1 MVGEKDNEEETSGK
15 RRRSIELSFGLV
27 RDATGPR
34 ETRLEHVRRDQIQ
47 QTSCVRSVWKTGYSR
62 VVDRSAT
69 RVLQAFQLIV
79 SSIAENVRCERM
91 RVSRTKEIRSESGT
105 RRPSENNDE
114 RRAVHMYPVCRV
126 NAFVGGPPN
135 RVDALV
141 VAGIPIAYTFS
152 QTRARYASYV
162 RANDIFLS
170 LLPTIF
176 FPFRSFLANKRFTI
190 LPFAPSHI
198 FSPCFSHTLLLGRAR
213 SRSRPLTRVHTHSL
227 SLSLSRTFLFY
238 PGFIRSAIFF
248 VSNENGSSF
257 NVRLFH
263 GRETVPNRRFLS
275 LHFREYIYINIY
287 IYIYIYVYMY
297 IYIYIYL
304 YMYVYV
310 YIFIHTCIHIHTHL
324 S

>member
-62 VVDRSAT
+62 VLDRSAT

-176 FPFRSFLANKRFTI
+176 FPFRSFIANKRFTI

-227 SLSLSRTFLFY
+227 SFSLSLSLSRTFLFY
-238 PGFIRSAIFF
+238 PAFIRSAIFF

-263 GRETVPNRRFLS
+263 GREPYKFPSRCSRAAAPLRS
-275 LHFREYIYINIY
+275 R
-287 IYIYIYVYMY
+287 
-297 IYIYIYL
+297 
-304 YMYVYV
+304 
-310 YIFIHTCIHIHTHL
+310 CAQ
-324 S
+324 

>member
-1 MVGEKDNEEETSGK
+1 MGEKDNEEETSGK

-34 ETRLEHVRRDQIQ
+34 ETRLEHVRCDQVQ

-62 VVDRSAT
+62 VLDRSAT

-126 NAFVGGPPN
+126 NAFVDGPPN
-135 RVDALV
+135 RVDTLV
-141 VAGIPIAYTFS
+141 VAGIPIAHTFS

-170 LLPTIF
+170 HSVADYLLF
-176 FPFRSFLANKRFTI
+176 F
-190 LPFAPSHI
+190 
-198 FSPCFSHTLLLGRAR
+198 
-213 SRSRPLTRVHTHSL
+213 SL
-227 SLSLSRTFLFY
+227 FPRK
-238 PGFIRSAIFF
+238 
-248 VSNENGSSF
+248 
-257 NVRLFH
+257 
-263 GRETVPNRRFLS
+263 
-275 LHFREYIYINIY
+275 
-287 IYIYIYVYMY
+287 
-297 IYIYIYL
+297 
-304 YMYVYV
+304 
-310 YIFIHTCIHIHTHL
+310 
-324 S
+324 